1 MRTDALLFKAAP
13 VRDLDAAALSGA
25 TLREMKTTQRRRGH
39 SSLLGT
45 AVFLAV
51 AVVGGCATYQQATVP
66 ELPPQQRVRMRLA
79 ADELARNIAFASGN
93 QGYVN
98 GRFVEERGDSA
109 VFVLT
114 SSTGYREVALPVD
127 AILQLERRDPAQGRS
142 FLLSVGLVGGVAA
155 LAYFGFEGD
164 PGSDTG
170 GDEDTVDALVPLIR
184 FTIPVG
190 R

>member
-1 MRTDALLFKAAP
+1 
-13 VRDLDAAALSGA
+13 
-25 TLREMKTTQRRRGH
+25 MKTTQRRRGH
-39 SSLLGT
+39 RSLLGT

-114 SSTGYREVALPVD
+114 SSTGYDQVVLPVE
-127 AILQLERRDPAQGRS
+127 AILQLERREAAQGRS
-142 FLLSVGLVGGVAA
+142 FLLTAGLVGGVAA
-155 LAYFGFEGD
+155 LAYFGFEGNQSGDRPGDDD
-164 PGSDTG
+164 PV
-170 GDEDTVDALVPLIR
+170 EALAPLVR